1 MKDRVEVKA
10 VGTENELKT
19 IKLLFGKE
27 AIAKG
32 ILMAL
37 ST

>member
-1 MKDRVEVKA
+1 MEVKA
-10 VGTENELKT
+10 GGTENELKT

-32 ILMAL
+32 IFIAL

>member
-1 MKDRVEVKA
+1 MNDRVEVKA
-10 VGTENELKT
+10 LGTENELKT

-27 AIAKG
+27 AIWKG
-32 ILMAL
+32 TLIAL